1 MIRALGILLS
11 LVIAGAAWA
20 NSNGAPA
27 QLSGAPGDGNCSA
40 CHGGAPNSG
49 PGSLQIRFDG
59 VTTWTPG
66 QAVKVK
72 ITLSDP
78 NASRWGFQLTARA
91 AANPNQTA
99 GSFRIIE
106 DTTRLAPNAPSGLQ
120 YVTHTL
126 TGTRPGTTGSVSW
139 EVEWTPPSSAG
150 FGDVIFYAS
159 GNAANGNG
167 QADPGDR
174 TYTATF
180 TGSPGTPASGVT
192 RVLPQ
197 LAFGTSGTLGN
208 WSTSIYLH
216 NTTAA
221 PVSATVRFFGVDG
234 SPLTVPGINASS
246 TQINLGARGT
256 GAVEVPT
263 VGPLTQGSVSIE
275 APEGVIGYGVFRQAL
290 QGINP
295 QEGVVPFSSSSATG
309 ATIVFDETDF
319 VTAVAVLNP
328 GAAAT
333 TVTVRARDSSGAE
346 IGTFTLNLNPRQRE
360 ALVVRD
366 RPEMTQIR
374 GKRGALEFSSS
385 GGPVSVLGL
394 RFNQLAFTSILPVER

>member
-1 MIRALGILLS
+1 MIA
-11 LVIAGAAWA
+11 AAAWA
-20 NSNGAPA
+20 NSNGAPP
-27 QLSGAPGDGNCSA
+27 QLSGVPGEGSCSN
-40 CHGGAPNSG
+40 CHGGAPNTG

-59 VTTWTPG
+59 VTNWTPG
-66 QAVKVK
+66 QAVRVKV
-72 ITLSDP
+72 TLTDP
-78 NASRWGFQLTARA
+78 NATRWGFQLTARA
-91 AANPNQTA
+91 AANPNQMA
-99 GSFRIIE
+99 GTFRIIE
-106 DTTRLAPNAPSGLQ
+106 DTTRLAPNAPQGLQ

-139 EVEWTPPSSAG
+139 EVEWTPPANAG

-167 QADPGDR
+167 QADLGDR
-174 TYTATF
+174 IYTSTF
-180 TGSPGTPASGVT
+180 TGSPGTPASGLT

-197 LAFGTSGTLGN
+197 LAFGSSATLGN
-208 WSTSIYLH
+208 WSTSVYLH

-221 PVSATVRFFGVDG
+221 PVSATVRFFGADG

-246 TQINLGARGT
+246 TQVNLGARGT
-256 GAVEVPT
+256 GVVEVPNL
-263 VGPLTQGSVSIE
+263 GPLTQGSVAIE
-275 APEGVIGYGVFRQAL
+275 APDGVIGYGIFRQAL

-295 QEGVVPFSSSSATG
+295 QEGVVPFSSSTATG

-328 GAAAT
+328 GAAAVA
-333 TVTVRARDSSGAE
+333 VTVRARDSGGVE

-374 GKRGALEFSSS
+374 GRRGVLEFSSS